1 MKIIWNKIKYALLI
15 AVTLV
20 SSFVIAGCNIK
31 QPKENFDTFAN
42 SIFKTIIGND
52 ELTSN
57 FLFNDPTSFGL
68 ERYEPSLPVPGKTQ
82 ALGLLIINL
91 YFGQVK
97 NFDYNELT
105 DDQQMTY
112 DIIVDLLDNINAK
125 TSEMSYLSNNYLG
138 SYLGYQA
145 QLPLLLVE
153 YHFKDKLDVDNYFK
167 YLDLVPETFK
177 KYVDFEVEKA
187 EKGYGM
193 PNFVIDKVVEQCVNF
208 IGKASDEEHFMITVV
223 NDKID
228 ELEFLTEEEKIAY
241 KELNKEKVK
250 GPLIEGYAYV
260 RDNLPLLKNKA
271 INNMG
276 LAHYYTTNKE
286 TGERINIGQ
295 KYYEIAFQKAV
306 GYNISVEEA
315 ITYIES
321 KLATYTEELN
331 QVREYAKTDPTFVTR
346 VSETK
351 FMNQTPEEQLALY
364 QRIIYTDFPT
374 LNLDNELNVEVKYID
389 KAMEDNFSPAAYM
402 TSPIDEFKNE
412 YIYLNNKSILVDK
425 TDEDGNTTKEYD
437 YNYLFTTLAHE
448 GYPGHLYQNV
458 YFKNQETNV
467 LRKVLKNSG
476 YMEGWATYVEN
487 YMYNFLEGYDQDII
501 DFYILQENYQAA
513 IYSRLDMG
521 IHYNG
526 WTLEETYDFLSQY
539 YNLTIDGVKSIYE
552 RLIEVPNNCQHY
564 YFTYFKLN
572 DMYNKVKTAL
582 GNSFDP
588 IEYHKRIL
596 DCGPLPL
603 RFVESRVLASYGLG
617 LIHMD

>member
-1 MKIIWNKIKYALLI
+1 MIRFVKKIKYAFFVFIILM
-15 AVTLV
+15 

-31 QPKENFDTFAN
+31 QPKENFDAFTN
-42 SIFKTIIGND
+42 SIFTTVIGKD

-57 FLFNDPTSFGL
+57 YLFNNPSLFGL
-68 ERYEPSLPVPGKTQ
+68 ERYEPSLPTPAKTQ
-82 ALGLLIINL
+82 ALSVLIINL

-97 NFDYNELT
+97 NFDYNELN

-187 EKGYGM
+187 DNGYGM
-193 PNFVIDKVVEQCVNF
+193 PNFVIEKVVEQCNNF
-208 IGKASDEEHFMITVV
+208 ITKVNDADHFMITVV

-228 ELEFLTEEEKIAY
+228 QLDFLTDEEKEDY
-241 KELNKEKVK
+241 KKINAEKVN
-250 GPLIEGYAYV
+250 GPLLEGYAYV
-260 RDNLPLLKNKA
+260 RDNLPSIKDKA

-276 LAHYYTTNKE
+276 LAHYVNDNGDEVGK
-286 TGERINIGQ
+286 
-295 KYYEIAFQKAV
+295 KYYELSFQKAV
-306 GYNISVEEA
+306 GYNISLDEA

-321 KLATYTEELN
+321 KLTKYEDELKHF
-331 QVREYAKTDPTFVTR
+331 REIASLDNTFLTR
-346 VSETK
+346 VTNTL
-351 FMNQTPEEQLALY
+351 FMEQTPEEQLSLY
-364 QRIIYTDFPT
+364 QKIIYSDFPS
-374 LNLDNELNVEVKYID
+374 LDLENELNVQIKYID
-389 KAMEDNFSPAAYM
+389 KAMEENFSPAAYM

-412 YIYLNNKSILVDK
+412 YIYLNNSSILIDK
-425 TDEDGNTTKEYD
+425 TLEDGTVVKDYD

-458 YFKNQETNV
+458 YFKNKETNI
-467 LRKVLKNSG
+467 LRKVIKNSG

-487 YMYNFLEGYDQDII
+487 YMYNFLDKDKYDQDVI
-501 DFYILQENYQAA
+501 DYYKFQENYSAA

-526 WTLEETYDFLSQY
+526 WTLDETHQFLSKY
-539 YNLTIDGVKSIYE
+539 YNLTIEKTKEIYE
-552 RLIEVPNNCQHY
+552 RLIEVPNNCQYY
-564 YFTYFKLN
+564 YFTYFKLC
-572 DMYNKVKTAL
+572 DMYDKVSTAL
-582 GNSFDP
+582 GDDFSP

-603 RFVESRVLASYGLG
+603 RYVEARVLASFGL
-617 LIHMD
+617 